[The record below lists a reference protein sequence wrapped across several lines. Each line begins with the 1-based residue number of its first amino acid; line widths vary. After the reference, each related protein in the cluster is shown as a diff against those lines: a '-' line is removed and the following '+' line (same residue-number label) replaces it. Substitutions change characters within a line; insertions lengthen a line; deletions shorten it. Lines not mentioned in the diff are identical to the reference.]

1 MFSWEYFSVLL
12 KNNLVES
19 EAKNIST
26 LWNQSAL
33 IGIDT
38 SISNKDNCFLTIQN
52 KGICDFVHISEAAF
66 NKYLDSFKLLIIKR
80 GETEIEYWKNKI
92 EEIKGYSRE
101 KAIDELLTSLK
112 LNAKITAISKFTE
125 SLRG

>member
-12 KNNLVES
+12 KNDLVES
-19 EAKNIST
+19 TTKNIST

-33 IGIDT
+33 ISIDT
-38 SISNKDNCFLTIQN
+38 SISNKDDCFLTIQN
-52 KGICDFVHISEAAF
+52 KSICDFANISEDAF
-66 NKYLDSFKLLIIKR
+66 NKYLNSFKLLIIKR

-92 EEIKGYSRE
+92 EEIKEYSRE

-112 LNAKITAISKFTE
+112 LNAKIAAI
-125 SLRG
+125 